1 MRAVIKVDRTNCCI
15 FNNSLNREISE
26 LNGVYGVN
34 IDNYKNEVIVDY
46 TDEVNIDE
54 IYSKLKE
61 NGYSVIPG
69 QLLGNT
75 DYASEQDYFKNKAGD
90 WDSPMKVEMAK
101 KFLAEMLKNVNLDN
115 EKKVLDYGCGTG
127 LVGIEVAPLVKS
139 VVFLDNSAAM
149 VNVLEN
155 KLGKAFEKH
164 EYSSENIKVI
174 MGDINKY
181 TTKDIDV
188 VFSLMALHHVEDV
201 QAAFEHISA
210 NILKP
215 GGLLVIGDLK
225 EENGSFH
232 GEEKVPHNGFNIPN
246 LAQQLEF
253 SEMEVITTTTYNTI
267 QKNGNEYEQF
277 IIVAKK
283 QQTN

>member
-1 MRAVIKVDRTNCCI
+1 MDGGGGGGSSAGGGGGSVD
-15 FNNSLNREISE
+15 
-26 LNGVYGVN
+26 
-34 IDNYKNEVIVDY
+34 
-46 TDEVNIDE
+46 
-54 IYSKLKE
+54 
-61 NGYSVIPG
+61 
-69 QLLGNT
+69 
-75 DYASEQDYFKNKAGD
+75 A
-90 WDSPMKVEMAK
+90 
-101 KFLAEMLKNVNLDN
+101 
-115 EKKVLDYGCGTG
+115 
-127 LVGIEVAPLVKS
+127 
-139 VVFLDNSAAM
+139 
-149 VNVLEN
+149 
-155 KLGKAFEKH
+155 
-164 EYSSENIKVI
+164 
-174 MGDINKY
+174 
-181 TTKDIDV
+181 
-188 VFSLMALHHVEDV
+188 
-201 QAAFEHISA
+201 A

>member
-1 MRAVIKVDRTNCCI
+1 MDKILKFIRREWLI
-15 FNNSLNREISE
+15 FAGITAGAIGGYLYWYFIGCESGSCPITSSPLNSSI
-26 LNGVYGVN
+26 YGA
-34 IDNYKNEVIVDY
+34 
-46 TDEVNIDE
+46 
-54 IYSKLKE
+54 
-61 NGYSVIPG
+61 
-69 QLLGNT
+69 LLG
-75 DYASEQDYFKNKAGD
+75 ALLLSMFKKSKKKDNFINKAD
-90 WDSPMKVEMAK
+90 NWDSPMKVGMAK
-101 KFLAEMLKNVNLDN
+101 KFVAEMLKNINLDN
-115 EKKVLDYGCGTG
+115 GKKVLDYGCGTG
-127 LVGIEVAPLVKS
+127 LVGMEVAHLVKS
-139 VVFLDNSAAM
+139 VVFLDSSAAM

-155 KLGKAFEKH
+155 KLGKAFKKH

-174 MGDINKY
+174 IGDINKY
-181 TTKDIDV
+181 ITKDIDV

-215 GGLLVIGDLK
+215 GGLLAIGDIK

>member
-15 FNNSLNREISE
+15 FNNSLNREISD

-54 IYSKLKE
+54 IILKLKE
-61 NGYSVIPG
+61 NGYTALPG
-69 QLLGNT
+69 QFFGNT
-75 DYASEQDYFKNKAGD
+75 DYVSAQDNFKNKAGD

-101 KFLAEMLKNVNLDN
+101 KFVSEMLKNISLSN
-115 EKKVLDYGCGTG
+115 ENKVLDYGCGTG
-127 LVGIEVAPLVKS
+127 LVGMEVAPLVKS

-174 MGDINKY
+174 VGDINKY
-181 TTKDIDV
+181 ITKDIDV
-188 VFSLMALHHVEDV
+188 VFSLMALHH
-201 QAAFEHISA
+201 
-210 NILKP
+210 
-215 GGLLVIGDLK
+215 
-225 EENGSFH
+225 
-232 GEEKVPHNGFNIPN
+232 
-246 LAQQLEF
+246 
-253 SEMEVITTTTYNTI
+253 
-267 QKNGNEYEQF
+267 
-277 IIVAKK
+277 
-283 QQTN
+283 

>member
-54 IYSKLKE
+54 IYSKLQE

-69 QLLGNT
+69 QFFGNT

-101 KFLAEMLKNVNLDN
+101 KFVAEMLKNVNLDN

-127 LVGIEVAPLVKS
+127 LVGMELAHLVKS

-181 TTKDIDV
+181 ITKDIDV

-253 SEMEVITTTTYNTI
+253 SEMEIITTTTYNTI

>member
-1 MRAVIKVDRTNCCI
+1 MDKILTFIRREWLI
-15 FNNSLNREISE
+15 FAGIAAGAIGGYLYWYFIGCESGSCPITSSPLNSSI
-26 LNGVYGVN
+26 YGA
-34 IDNYKNEVIVDY
+34 
-46 TDEVNIDE
+46 
-54 IYSKLKE
+54 
-61 NGYSVIPG
+61 
-69 QLLGNT
+69 LLGALLLSTFKKSKKKDN
-75 DYASEQDYFKNKAGD
+75 FKNKAVD

-101 KFLAEMLKNVNLDN
+101 KFVSEMLKNVNLGND
-115 EKKVLDYGCGTG
+115 KKVLDYGCGTG
-127 LVGIEVAPLVKS
+127 LVGMEVAPLVKS
-139 VVFLDNSAAM
+139 VVFIDNSAAM

-164 EYSSENIKVI
+164 VYSSENIKVI

-181 TTKDIDV
+181 ITKDIDV

-232 GEEKVPHNGFNIPN
+232 GEEKVPHNGFDIPN
-246 LAQQLEF
+246 FAQQLEF
-253 SEMEVITTTTYNTI
+253 SDMEVITTNTYNTI

-277 IIVAKK
+277 IIIAKK

>member
-1 MRAVIKVDRTNCCI
+1 MDKILKFIRREWLI
-15 FNNSLNREISE
+15 FAGIAAGAIGGFLYWYFIGCESGSCPITSSPLNSSI
-26 LNGVYGVN
+26 YGA
-34 IDNYKNEVIVDY
+34 
-46 TDEVNIDE
+46 
-54 IYSKLKE
+54 
-61 NGYSVIPG
+61 
-69 QLLGNT
+69 LLGALLLSMFKKSKKSDN
-75 DYASEQDYFKNKAGD
+75 FKNKAGD

-101 KFLAEMLKNVNLDN
+101 KFVAEMLKNINLGN
-115 EKKVLDYGCGTG
+115 ENKVLDYGCGTG
-127 LVGIEVAPLVKS
+127 LVGMEVAPLVKS

-174 MGDINKY
+174 VGDVTKY
-181 TTKDIDV
+181 ITKDIDV

-210 NILKP
+210 KILKP

-253 SEMEVITTTTYNTI
+253 SEMEVITTNTYNTI

>member
-46 TDEVNIDE
+46 TDEVNINE
-54 IYSKLKE
+54 IYSKLQE

-201 QAAFEHISA
+201 QVAFEHISA